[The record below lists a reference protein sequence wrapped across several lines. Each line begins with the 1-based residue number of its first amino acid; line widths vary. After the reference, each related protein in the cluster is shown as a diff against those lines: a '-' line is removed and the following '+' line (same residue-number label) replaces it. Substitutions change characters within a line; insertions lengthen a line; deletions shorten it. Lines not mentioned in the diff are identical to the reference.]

1 MKLTKKKIIDSLQSE
16 FGLNTTTSKE
26 VIDHIFSL
34 MKTTL
39 NSGGTVIMSEIGT
52 LKPVELEAGK
62 RKGFR
67 KTFEVGKRRKVRFI
81 QSRILD
87 VCEVGELKNTSKSS
101 KNLTLKKSAQTDEVD
116 PEVEEMRKIF
126 SRLL

>member
-67 KTFEVGKRRKVRFI
+67 KTFE
-81 QSRILD
+81 LE
-87 VCEVGELKNTSKSS
+87 VCEVGELKTTSKSS